1 MLSNAGVITPKW
13 CKSPSLGFYGVWRR
27 ATLTRDSGSR
37 IMTSDNIKNPKL
49 NRLSLYRGIYSRVAR
64 QLAIDPSYV
73 SRVARGERQSAKVE
87 AALLK
92 EIRRI
97 EKGPK

>member
-1 MLSNAGVITPKW
+1 MRISA
-13 CKSPSLGFYGVWRR
+13 
-27 ATLTRDSGSR
+27 ATTSRVHESR
-37 IMTSDNIKNPKL
+37 IMTTNNIKNTKL
-49 NRLSLYRGIYSRVAR
+49 NRLSLYRGIYSRVAKE
-64 QLAIDPSYV
+64 LGIDPSYV

-97 EKGPK
+97 EKGAK